1 MCNVNFSRFIHP
13 TEDKYYHLYVLMFV
27 LNAWFDLTVF
37 NATFKN
43 ISAISWRS
51 VLLVEETEYPEK
63 ITDLWQITDKRYQI
77 ILYRIQ
83 LSMNGVLNVY
93 LLLLYFVQYNIL
105 SRQPLQ
111 WCCQVLT
118 LFVSGRWLLDCTYT
132 VNGRFWLNHCW
143 PQLCNENIFH
153 INHIYRHGMCFRF
166 IHFILISIAHA
177 LFLTCLP
184 VSIYGT

>member
-1 MCNVNFSRFIHP
+1 MLGLVWWCLTLLSRIFQ
-13 TEDKYYHLYVLMFV
+13 LYRGGQFY
-27 LNAWFDLTVF
+27 W
-37 NATFKN
+37 
-43 ISAISWRS
+43 WRKP
-51 VLLVEETEYPEK
+51 EYPEK

-83 LSMNGVLNVY
+83 LAMNGVLNVY

-111 WCCQVLT
+111 WCCQILT

-153 INHIYRHGMCFRF
+153 INHIYRHGMCFRASF
-166 IHFILISIAHA
+166 VFALSIL
-177 LFLTCLP
+177 FWFP
-184 VSIYGT
+184 

>member
-1 MCNVNFSRFIHP
+1 MFGLAWWCLTLLSRIFQ
-13 TEDKYYHLYVLMFV
+13 LYRGGQFY
-27 LNAWFDLTVF
+27 W
-37 NATFKN
+37 
-43 ISAISWRS
+43 WRKP
-51 VLLVEETEYPEK
+51 EYPEK

-77 ILYRIQ
+77 IFYRIQ

-93 LLLLYFVQYNIL
+93 LLLLNFVQYNIL

-118 LFVSGRWLLDCTYT
+118 LFVSGGWLLDCTYT

-153 INHIYRHGMCFRF
+153 INHIYRHGMCFRASSVF
-166 IHFILISIAHA
+166 VLYIL
-177 LFLTCLP
+177 FWFP
-184 VSIYGT
+184 